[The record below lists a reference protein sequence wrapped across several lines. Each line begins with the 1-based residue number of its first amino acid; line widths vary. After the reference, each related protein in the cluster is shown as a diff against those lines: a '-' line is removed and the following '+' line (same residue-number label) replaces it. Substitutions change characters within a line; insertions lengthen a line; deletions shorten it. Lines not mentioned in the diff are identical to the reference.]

1 MRPPSRTCSTWAP
14 AHSPTW
20 SLPLAAR
27 SAPDHLRLDGQ
38 YARVLA
44 VTAYPRTIAAGWL
57 EALIDSDLPVELS
70 LHVRPLPSAA
80 VVRALGHQLVQLQ
93 ASRLLDARE
102 GRLVDP
108 EREIA
113 IEDAERLRDAL
124 QRGHE
129 RVFSVSLYLLVR
141 AATRQELDERRAGGS
156 AARWHAG
163 PLAPA
168 ALGAGARLPKLPARG
183 TRSAGG
189 HTQPGHE
196 RARRDPAVC
205 WFVADYGARDAVR
218 RLGSLPGAGRF
229 LDPFD
234 QLLDNANMVVAAP
247 AGSGKS
253 FFVKLMAMRNLCAGT
268 DFVVIDPEDEYRAVA
283 AARVGR

>member
-1 MRPPSRTCSTWAP
+1 MRTLADLVAP
-14 AHSPTW
+14 AGCEIRT
-20 SLPLAAR
+20 
-27 SAPDHLRLDGQ
+27 DHLRLDGQ

-44 VTAYPRTIAAGWL
+44 VTAYPRTISAGWL
-57 EALIDSDLPVELS
+57 EALVDSDLPLELS

-80 VVRALGHQLVQLQ
+80 VVRFLGHQLVQLQ

-141 AATRQELDERRAGGS
+141 AGTRQELDERTRRVEVLLDGM
-156 AARWHAG
+156 
-163 PLAPA
+163 LAHSR
-168 ALGAGARLPKLPARG
+168 RLLWEQEPGYRSCLPEA
-183 TRSAGG
+183 
-189 HTQPGHE
+189 
-196 RARRDPAVC
+196 RDPLMVTRNLDTSALAATLP
-205 WFVADYGARDAVR
+205 FVGSSLTMEQGMLYGVSVR
-218 RLGSLPGAGRF
+218 SQAPVI

-268 DFVVIDPEDEYRAVA
+268 DFVVIDPE
-283 AARVGR
+283 VGRSSGWQRLRRTD